1 MNRASFKEFRRQS
14 PKGIVI
20 NYGVLLF
27 KLVKSFWVLIP
38 IFFSKNIE
46 DKWDY
51 IISVI
56 GGLFLVL
63 FVIAVVQY
71 IYFKFKIVGDQFVL
85 NKGMIFKKKLAIP
98 IERIQSVNF
107 KQNIVHQIIQVTQVE
122 IQTAGAKDVE
132 VSIKALSREIA
143 EALKSKLQNRNENI
157 EVDSLEPEVEKAKLI
172 YSLGVIELLK
182 VSFSEN
188 HLRSFFWILAITFSF
203 GYQLEDIVKE
213 WNFADEV
220 IQFAVL
226 NKDEITG
233 SIFALFIL
241 LLVGVAISVIVSF
254 FRVFLSHFD
263 QKVEYL
269 NEGIQV
275 SEGLFTRREDILKI
289 QKIQYAVQVTNP
301 VKQLMGIGT
310 IRIKQAG
317 SAKVKKK
324 KLVELVGVKKPI
336 QDQLNSLFFDYKK
349 HSDAVEYRPAP
360 YYLFRMFVR
369 SAFFVS
375 LVNLLFY
382 FNFFSFLVFVVM
394 NVFLVPLTIFL
405 VLIKYKKAYFTFQE
419 EILIVGDGKISTLTT
434 IMPYFKTQN
443 ILFQQSIIQK
453 KRGVATLKFQTAS
466 GVIKLPCLRLE
477 DALNIQQKVLI
488 EVENS
493 KRDWI

>member
-1 MNRASFKEFRRQS
+1 M
-14 PKGIVI
+14 
-20 NYGVLLF
+20 
-27 KLVKSFWVLIP
+27 
-38 IFFSKNIE
+38 
-46 DKWDY
+46 
-51 IISVI
+51 
-56 GGLFLVL
+56 
-63 FVIAVVQY
+63 
-71 IYFKFKIVGDQFVL
+71 
-85 NKGMIFKKKLAIP
+85 
-98 IERIQSVNF
+98 
-107 KQNIVHQIIQVTQVE
+107 
-122 IQTAGAKDVE
+122 
-132 VSIKALSREIA
+132 
-143 EALKSKLQNRNENI
+143 
-157 EVDSLEPEVEKAKLI
+157 EPEVEKAKLI

-375 LVNLLFY
+375 LVNLVFY
-382 FNFFSFLVFVVM
+382 FNSFSFLEFVVM